1 MNEKSV
7 TVGGVRNSSSEDDVL
22 SYGNDEWGDTHN
34 DQRDMMRLGKKQ
46 EFKVNPMRRLCKF
59 IGD

>member
-7 TVGGVRNSSSEDDVL
+7 TVGGVRNSSSEDNVP

-46 EFKVNPMRRLCKF
+46 EFKVNTMRRLCVF